1 MGFCMTLPFIP
12 FVILAIEDDDD
23 RRFMTEFYL
32 KYHRLM
38 YSEATKILR
47 GQCDAEDVVQAS
59 LLKLIER
66 TSRLRA
72 MEVRKRVNY
81 MITTVRHTAIS
92 ALRELRRGK
101 VTSIEDE
108 DWDWISGLQLHSGAA
123 MEEIVFRKENVGQ
136 LRAVWDMLDKRSQ
149 YLLQARYFL
158 ELSQEEIA
166 AELHIQPDSVR
177 MLMSRARKKVRELL
191 SEEYGMVDLWT

>member
-1 MGFCMTLPFIP
+1 MILPFVP
-12 FVILAIEDDDD
+12 FAILAIEDDDD
-23 RRFMTEFYL
+23 RQFMTEFYL
-32 KYHRLM
+32 KYRRLM
-38 YSEATKILR
+38 YSEATKILL

-72 MEVRKRVNY
+72 MEERQRVNY
-81 MITTVRHTAIS
+81 MITTVKHTAIS

-136 LRAVWDMLDKRSQ
+136 LKAVWDMLDKRSQ

-191 SEEYGMVDLWT
+191 SEKYDMVDPWT